1 MQQPV
6 IGNIE
11 FNLYQEKL
19 RQSMKEKYYKLVTD
33 YNISEEEY
41 MENIDIFIYVHYPFT
56 LDEGYLSPK
65 HFKTFCGLFMIPYTL
80 IADEYYLFVLGD
92 YANDILNIRK
102 AFKYTQKDLSK
113 ELNISPVDI
122 YKFES
127 YLKYPTRL
135 QYRKISEI
143 M

>member
-1 MQQPV
+1 
-6 IGNIE
+6 
-11 FNLYQEKL
+11 
-19 RQSMKEKYYKLVTD
+19 
-33 YNISEEEY
+33 
-41 MENIDIFIYVHYPFT
+41 
-56 LDEGYLSPK
+56 
-65 HFKTFCGLFMIPYTL
+65 MIPYTL